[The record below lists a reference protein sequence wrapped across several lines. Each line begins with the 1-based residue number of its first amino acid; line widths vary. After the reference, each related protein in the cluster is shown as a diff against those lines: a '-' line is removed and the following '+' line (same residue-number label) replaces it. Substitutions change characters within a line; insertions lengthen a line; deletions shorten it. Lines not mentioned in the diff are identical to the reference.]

1 MQNFRKTPVV
11 PPLALWGGI
20 ECTVNRVGDRYFDQ
34 AAQSGHESRL
44 SDIEQLQSLGLSA
57 LRYPVL
63 WERVAPAGL
72 EHADWSIA
80 DVRLAA
86 CRERGISVI
95 AGLVHHGSG
104 PPSTSLVDSGF
115 TAGLAAYA
123 GAVAERYPWIDHY
136 TPVNEPL
143 TTARFS
149 TLYGLWYPHATSDR
163 AFVAAVLNQARATV
177 LAMQAIRSVNPA
189 AKLVQTDDLGKTSG
203 TPEMAEVIALY
214 NHRRWLAWDLLCGR
228 VDKSHPLWAYLLRN
242 GATAAEV
249 LWFRAYPCP
258 PDIIGVNYYVTS
270 ERWLDHRVE
279 RYPHLSQGLIDGR
292 PCIDTEAA
300 RVAEAPETS
309 LKSLL
314 IETWKR
320 YGLPIAITEAHIH
333 AGREDQLRWLAEIW
347 DAAQAARA
355 QGVEVLA
362 VTAWALLGSFDWDS
376 LVTRQEGHYE
386 SGAFDLRGG
395 VPRPTAVA
403 GLLRQ
408 VAAGDTSTHPAALG
422 LGWWR
427 RATRYHAG
435 QRSAARQIA
444 TATTMPPDP
453 AARPPLLISG
463 ASGTLGRAFA
473 RICTERNLAFRL
485 VSRNE
490 MDISDPDS
498 VERALERYQPWAL
511 INASGYV
518 RVDEAE
524 NDAERCFRE
533 NVNGPHVLAMACAR
547 HDIHLTTF
555 SSDLVFDG
563 EAGKPYMENDD
574 ISPINVYGRSKADG
588 EQAVLGRLPAALVIR
603 TSSFFGPWD
612 RYNFVHLALGALEAG
627 KPFGAPGDLI
637 MTPTY
642 VPDLV
647 DTCLNLIVDG
657 ERGIWHLT
665 NGDAVSWV
673 ALARMAAVQA
683 GLDVGRLYEQRS
695 VDCNFIA
702 RRPANSALHSSR
714 AMLLPS
720 LDDALAR
727 YMAQRT
733 VNTAAH
739 HAAR

>member
-1 MQNFRKTPVV
+1 MQNSRKTVLV

-20 ECTVNRVGDRYFDQ
+20 ECTVNRVGDQYFDQ
-34 AAQSGHESRL
+34 AAQSGHESRPG
-44 SDIEQLQSLGLSA
+44 DIEQLHSLGLSA

-72 EHADWSIA
+72 EHADWSIP
-80 DVRLAA
+80 DVQLAA
-86 CRERGISVI
+86 CRERGINVI

-104 PPSTSLVDSGF
+104 PPSTSLIDPGF
-115 TAGLAAYA
+115 ADGLAAYA
-123 GAVAERYPWIDHY
+123 GAVAARYPWIDHY

-177 LAMQAIRSVNPA
+177 LAMSAVRSVNPA

-203 TPEMAEVIALY
+203 TLEMAEVVALY
-214 NHRRWLAWDLLCGR
+214 NHRRWLVWDLLCGR
-228 VDKSHPLWAYLLRN
+228 VDQGHPLWTYLLEN
-242 GATAAEV
+242 GAAAAEV
-249 LWFRAYPCP
+249 LWFCAHPCP
-258 PDIIGVNYYVTS
+258 PDIIGLNYYVTS

-279 RYPHLSQGLIDGR
+279 RYPHLSPGLIDGR

-309 LKSLL
+309 LTPLL
-314 IETWKR
+314 MEAWER
-320 YGLPIAITEAHIH
+320 FGLPIAITEAHIH
-333 AGREDQLRWLAEIW
+333 AGREDQLRWLTEIW

-355 QGVEVLA
+355 EGVKVTA

-376 LVTRQEGHYE
+376 LVTRQGGHYE

-403 GLLRQ
+403 GLLRH
-408 VAAGDTSTHPAALG
+408 VATGGKSAHPAAMG

-427 RATRYHAG
+427 RPTRFHAG
-435 QRSAARQIA
+435 RRSTARQIA
-444 TATTMPPDP
+444 ASTPLPPG
-453 AARPPLLISG
+453 ACERPPLLISG

-473 RICTERNLAFRL
+473 RICTERNLAFKL
-485 VSRNE
+485 VSRSE
-490 MDISDPDS
+490 MDITEPES

-533 NVNGPHVLAMACAR
+533 NAYGPQVLATACAR

-563 EAGKPYMENDD
+563 RSGQPYVETDA

-612 RYNFVHLALGALEAG
+612 RYNFVHLALDALAAG
-627 KPFGAPGDLI
+627 QPFGAPGDAFI
-637 MTPTY
+637 TPTY

-647 DTCLNLIVDG
+647 ETCLNLIVDG

-665 NGDAVSWV
+665 NGGAVSWF
-673 ALARMAAVQA
+673 ALARLAARQA
-683 GLDVGRLYEQRS
+683 GLDPSTVSEQRAD
-695 VDCNFIA
+695 DCNYIA
-702 RRPANSALHSSR
+702 RRPANSALHSNR
-714 AMLLPS
+714 AVLLPTLENAMTRFMGQRAS
-720 LDDALAR
+720 VGGAIHIAR
-727 YMAQRT
+727 
-733 VNTAAH
+733 
-739 HAAR
+739 